1 MGQGV
6 SADCSEEGVVKGYRR
21 TPLVLRNCYLIEV
34 RNGNINM
41 KKRIAQLY
49 EQGSGFANIFPT
61 VRKQNEVKL

>member
-1 MGQGV
+1 
-6 SADCSEEGVVKGYRR
+6 
-21 TPLVLRNCYLIEV
+21 
-34 RNGNINM
+34 M